1 MKKNYRSFI
10 KLASVLLLLV
20 VFLDVNAQE
29 REISGT
35 VTDSGG
41 IGMPGVNVVKKGT
54 SRGTATDATGKF
66 VIVADADDVLSF
78 SFIGY
83 KAADVAVGAQT
94 IINVTLQEDVET
106 LEEVVVVGYGEMKRS
121 DLSTA
126 QVSVGQKQISK
137 TINTTIDQAIQGRA
151 AGVYVTQNSGQ
162 PGGGVSVMIRGI
174 STLNGTTEPLY
185 VIDGVQMQPGRL
197 GTGTSTNPLAGL
209 NPRDVEDMQIL
220 QGPAATAIY
229 GSRATN
235 GVIVIT
241 TKRGK
246 SGETLLSY
254 GYQYSVQ
261 DRPEELDVMNFRQYA
276 QMYSEIQEINGGTVP
291 VEYLDPSLLPDG
303 TNWQHELFKRAP
315 LQQHNLSVSGGSDK
329 VRYYLSGEFFDQDGV
344 ALGSGFKRYSTRLNV
359 DADVKKWF
367 KLGVNLGFNQTKEK
381 LSNTSRGLILDAL
394 SLSPGIPV
402 RDINGNFAG
411 PDPTNTVNESSIR
424 FAPVNPVAIASVV
437 KNDLIRRGLLA
448 GINGDLT
455 ILKGLV
461 FKNAINGNVGMFR
474 QDNFVPTYQ
483 FGSSIGYGYNG
494 VATLS
499 TTSGLSTYW
508 NINQILQYSKEFA
521 KHNGTIMVGHEA
533 QGWDW
538 KNVGGNGRGF
548 VTNELP
554 DIGLADNTGSTGGQG
569 EGAMESFFTRLNYS
583 YNDRYILQAS
593 LRRDGSVNFGGN
605 NRWGAFYSL
614 SAAWR
619 ISEEHF
625 MDAIDAINELKL
637 RVETGTT
644 GNQGGAS
651 YFGLLQARNTQWG
664 NGYRVSRYS
673 NPNLAWEETNTNNI
687 GLNIGLLENKFQI
700 EADFYD
706 RNVNNLLLT
715 APLPG
720 YMGASNAAGGI
731 QAPTV
736 NIGEMNTRGWAV
748 SVQATPY
755 NRGGIKWETAF
766 NASSFRSK
774 ITKLYTQSA
783 FIERTPWFVG
793 DLGSGNNWTQRA
805 TVGEA
810 PWVFRGYVYDGLFQ
824 SVDELRNSALPVD
837 NNGNEYEP
845 SPNTIWVGDIKY
857 KDVNGDGK
865 ITEEDKTTI
874 GNPYPKL
881 NVGFTNTISW
891 KGFDL
896 SVLIIGVFGND
907 VYNYLRFNNT
917 NPNNISLGRNLMG
930 ETFNY
935 ARIEGD
941 GDDAHLLNP
950 GTDVPRI
957 SGTTVNGNGLRIT
970 DKFVEDGSYVRIK
983 NVTLS
988 YAIPNA
994 MIDKQKIVRSVR
1006 LQVGV
1011 QNLATFTNY
1020 TGYDPEVGAYVGKDA
1035 SEDNQALG
1043 LDYGR
1048 YPITPVYT
1056 FGVNVDF

>member
-1 MKKNYRSFI
+1 MKKNYRSFFTC
-10 KLASVLLLLV
+10 ASVFLLLIAC
-20 VFLDVNAQE
+20 FQASAQE
-29 REISGT
+29 RQIGGK

-41 IGMPGVNVVKKGT
+41 VGMPGVNVIKKGT
-54 SRGTATDATGKF
+54 TMGTSTDSDGRYTITASDNDA
-66 VIVADADDVLSF
+66 IVF

-83 KAADVAVGAQT
+83 KTIEVAVGAQT
-94 IINVTLQEDVET
+94 SLNITLQEDVET
-106 LEEVVVVGYGEMKRS
+106 LQEVVVVGYGEMKRS

-151 AGVYVTQNSGQ
+151 AGVYVTQNTGQ

-185 VIDGVQMQPGRL
+185 VIDGIQIQPSRL
-197 GTGTSTNPLAGL
+197 GTGASTNPLAGL

-229 GSRATN
+229 GSRGTN

-246 SGETLLSY
+246 TGESSMSY
-254 GYQYSVQ
+254 GYQYSLQ
-261 DRPEELDVMNFRQYA
+261 ERPHELEVMTLPEYA
-276 QMYSEIQEINGGTVP
+276 QMYSEIQTINGASVP
-291 VEYLDPSLLPDG
+291 IEYMDPSLLPNG
-303 TNWQHELFKRAP
+303 TNWQRELFKRAP
-315 LQQHNLSVSGGSDK
+315 LQQHNLSASGGTEK
-329 VRYYLSGEFFDQDGV
+329 ARYYLSGEYFDQDGV

-359 DADVKKWF
+359 DADVKKWL
-367 KLGVNLGFNQTKEK
+367 KVAVNLGINQTKEK

-394 SLSPGIPV
+394 SLSPSIPV
-402 RDINGNFAG
+402 RNINGNFAG

-437 KNDLIRRGLLA
+437 KNDLLRRGVLG
-448 GINGDLT
+448 GINADLT
-455 ILKGLV
+455 IIKGLV
-461 FKNAINGNVGMFR
+461 FKNAINGNVGLFR
-474 QDNFVPTYQ
+474 QDYFVPTYQ

-499 TTSGLSTYW
+499 TTSGLNTYW
-508 NINQILQYSKEFA
+508 NLNQILQYTREMG
-521 KHNGTIMVGHEA
+521 KHKATLMLGHEA
-533 QGWDW
+533 QAWDW
-538 KNVGGNGRGF
+538 KNIGGNGNGF

-554 DIGLADNTGSTGGQG
+554 DIGLADKTGSTGGQG
-569 EGAMESFFTRLNYS
+569 EGGMESYFTRLNYS
-583 YNDRYILQAS
+583 YNEKYILQGS
-593 LRRDGSVNFGGN
+593 LRRDGSVNFGAN
-605 NRWGAFYSL
+605 NRWGSFYSL
-614 SAAWR
+614 SGAWR
-619 ISEEHF
+619 ISEEAF
-625 MDAIDAINELKL
+625 FNSVGVINELKL
-637 RVETGTT
+637 RAETGTT

-651 YFGLLQARNTQWG
+651 YFGLLQAKNTQWG
-664 NGYRVSRYS
+664 NGYRVSRYA
-673 NPNLAWEETNTNNI
+673 NPNLAWEETQTNNL

-700 EADFYD
+700 EADVYD

-748 SVQATPY
+748 SIQATPY
-755 NRGGIKWETAF
+755 NKGGLKWETAF
-766 NASSFRSK
+766 NISSFRSK
-774 ITKLYTQSA
+774 VTKLYTQTA

-810 PWVFRGYVYDGLFQ
+810 PWVFRGYVYDGIFQ
-824 SVDELRNSALPVD
+824 NVDELQNSALPVD

-845 SPNTIWVGDIKY
+845 SPETVWVGDIKY

-874 GNPYPKL
+874 GNPYPKFNL
-881 NVGFTNTISW
+881 GFTNTFSW

-896 SVLIIGVFGND
+896 SVLIIGVQGND

-917 NPNNISLGRNLMG
+917 NPNNISLGRNLMK
-930 ETFNY
+930 ESFNY
-935 ARIEGD
+935 ARIEGS
-941 GDDAHLLNP
+941 GDAAYVANSN
-950 GTDVPRI
+950 TDVPRI

-970 DKFVEDGSYVRIK
+970 DKFVEDGSYLRIK

-988 YAIPNA
+988 YSLPASFITKQNA
-994 MIDKQKIVRSVR
+994 VRAVR
-1006 LQVGV
+1006 LQAGV
-1011 QNLATFTNY
+1011 QNLATFTKY
-1020 TGYDPEVGAYVGKDA
+1020 KGYDPEVGAYVGRDV

-1048 YPITPVYT
+1048 YPSTAIYT
-1056 FGVNVDF
+1056 FGINVDF